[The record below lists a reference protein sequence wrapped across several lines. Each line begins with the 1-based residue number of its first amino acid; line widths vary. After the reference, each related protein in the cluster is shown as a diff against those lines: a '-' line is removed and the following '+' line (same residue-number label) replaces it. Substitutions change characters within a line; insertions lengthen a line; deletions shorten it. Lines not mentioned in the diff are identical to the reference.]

1 MKLKTGKLNN
11 RERKFISIRKS
22 KFDEYVKKLDFVEK
36 YKITQYYFQNYKY
49 RKFESDEIKFTKSK
63 KEGEFTTVEE
73 ISEKE
78 FLENYSYNVA
88 IVKER
93 NKFKDGLYIVEI
105 DKFILP
111 IQITMIEVSS
121 DTEDLKKYK
130 CPETFIEVTD
140 NPIYKNINIIKGSI
154 KKSNIIVEGTD
165 GVGKTT
171 TIIKLLEDGIVCQD
185 RCEEV
190 ISKNMVFNV
199 NDKKRA
205 KEIYEKYFSMNTDI
219 LIIFLINLDK
229 KELESRIYQR
239 ERISEFD
246 LKAYE
251 YGLLYKQTYEYMIKK
266 YNTKGRL
273 ILIDCSGLNIEEQYE
288 KVKNVIIGKEMD

>member
-49 RKFESDEIKFTKSK
+49 RKFESDEIKLTKSK